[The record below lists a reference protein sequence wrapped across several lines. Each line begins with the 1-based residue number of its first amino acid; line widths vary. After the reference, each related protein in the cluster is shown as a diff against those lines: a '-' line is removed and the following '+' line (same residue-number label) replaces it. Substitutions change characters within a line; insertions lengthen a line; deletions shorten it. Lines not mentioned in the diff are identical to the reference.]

1 MINMSS
7 KTRESFSIAL
17 LALSIGIQIAAPLS
31 VEANVPSRSN
41 RAGIVAKL
49 QQSSILVAKN
59 NDDDDEDDDDDDD
72 DKDRH
77 RREEKEKQ
85 KDATVETDKEI
96 GAYTDPNSTT
106 KTDTSVENKPVESV
120 SPASVDPGSTPNPT
134 VAAPS
139 WNDATEKRDSEV
151 QSSKPSQK
159 IENQNSDKKD
169 SRQGKGSER
178 KLDNEKPT
186 KNSSKSKKSTDKEIP
201 VAKAALSG
209 KPPEGLPPSFY
220 VDLAFN
226 QKVIDKVDALVN
238 KRLYSKKLAQTAWK
252 DGLQKNREA
261 ILNSKSLRD
270 LSISMGAAIG
280 ELKSSHCNFVTAND
294 EMFHFLHALFSDFN
308 KKMSKGKIDYVGF
321 VTGGAPFEDDQVRY
335 ILDSG
340 PAAKGGLRIGDHVL
354 KVNGHP
360 YVGYLNFLDTAGKNT
375 VLTVNRN
382 GESKSITIKP
392 EKDDLYTAYCDAM
405 KKSVRIEQEGNKKI
419 GYVHVWSG
427 GKRSFEALDEIM
439 EDKLG
444 TTDGLIFDL
453 RDGYGGNSLN
463 DLDRFYRPAKAYPNF
478 ETVDRNGKKNIARY
492 FYDKPIVA
500 IINGGSR
507 SGKELLSFSFK
518 RTGRAKLVGTNTAG
532 AVLAGSLFKVD
543 DKASLYLAVLD
554 GTVDG
559 TRLEG
564 VGVAPDLVVDNAS
577 HDQVGY
583 EKQFAVAKETLLEL
597 IKK

>member
-1 MINMSS
+1 MSS

-17 LALSIGIQIAAPLS
+17 LALSIGIQSAAPLS
-31 VEANVPSRSN
+31 VQANVPARSN
-41 RAGIVAKL
+41 GAGLVEKL
-49 QQSSILVAKN
+49 QQSSVLVAN
-59 NDDDDEDDDDDDD
+59 NDDSDDDDDDDDDD
-72 DKDRH
+72 DKDRQ
-77 RREEKEKQ
+77 RREEKAKQ
-85 KDATVETDKEI
+85 KNATVETDKEI
-96 GAYTDPNSTT
+96 GASSAPDSTT
-106 KTDTSVENKPVESV
+106 KTDTSLENKPLESV
-120 SPASVDPGSTPNPT
+120 SPGSIPNET

-139 WNDATEKRDSEV
+139 WNDAIEKRDSEV
-151 QSSKPSQK
+151 KSAKPSEK
-159 IENQNSDKKD
+159 IENKNSEKKD
-169 SRQGKGSER
+169 NRQGKGSER
-178 KLDNEKPT
+178 KLDDEKPT
-186 KNSSKSKKSTDKEIP
+186 KNSAKSKKSTDKEIP
-201 VAKAALSG
+201 LAKAASAG

-220 VDLAFN
+220 VDAAFN
-226 QKVIDKVDALVN
+226 QKVIEKVDALVN

-308 KKMSKGKIDYVGF
+308 KKMSRGKVDYVGF
-321 VTGGAPFEDDQVRY
+321 VTGGAPFENNQVRY
-335 ILDSG
+335 ILDGG
-340 PAAKGGLRIGDHVL
+340 PAAKSGLRIGDHIL

-375 VLTVNRN
+375 ILTINRN
-382 GESKSITIKP
+382 GESKSLTIKP
-392 EKDDLYTAYCDAM
+392 EKDDLYTAYCEAM
-405 KKSVRIEQEGNKKI
+405 KKSVRIEQDGNKKI

-564 VGVAPDLVVDNAS
+564 VGVAPDVVIENAS

-583 EKQFAVAKETLLEL
+583 DKQFAVAKETLLEL